1 MSQIAPDPSARRT
14 EFAIFVLAAL
24 LAIISSGVNYVL
36 PNYLLGIQANF
47 GMRTDQLGFIP
58 GGESLAIGIG
68 CILTGLFLRRG
79 HARAILAATAI
90 CLIGDLISLFA
101 HDFVSIFAVRV
112 IVGLAGEGPLY
123 AISYLVIAAA
133 ANTDRALGIAVT
145 SVALFGAAILTIEG
159 PLVQAVGPA
168 AVLVPFSIVA
178 AGLLAWIAQDRS
190 AVRVQLSP
198 KEVAEEG
205 GRRAGLD
212 KGALAI
218 ILSIILISGVA
229 SASWAFV
236 ATAAEAVGTPPGDI
250 AKAVSAGIVLGLAG
264 SIFPAI
270 FGNRFGRNFPIALCS
285 ISFIIACALLVSG
298 SGFIRVA
305 AASMVL
311 QFCWGMTA
319 IYQMSGLV
327 ARDVSRRYT
336 PFGAV
341 AQMAGMALAPP
352 IFGYFIAGYGYRN
365 LPLLVALWAVPG
377 MLLFI
382 WGSRSQAKQHI
393 PALAL

>member
-1 MSQIAPDPSARRT
+1 MSQITPLPSARRT

-24 LAIISSGVNYVL
+24 LAIVSSGVNYVL
-36 PNYLLGIQANF
+36 PNYLLGIQAHF

-58 GGESLAIGIG
+58 GGESLAIGVG
-68 CILTGLFLRRG
+68 CILTGLFLRGG
-79 HARAILAATAI
+79 HARAILAAAAV

-159 PLVQAVGPA
+159 PLVHAVGPA
-168 AVLVPFSIVA
+168 AVLLPFSIVA
-178 AGLLAWIAQDRS
+178 AGVLAWVAQDRS
-190 AVRVQLSP
+190 AVRVQLSS
-198 KEVAEEG
+198 KVVAEEG
-205 GRRAGLD
+205 GRAGLD

-285 ISFIIACALLVSG
+285 ISFILACALLVSG

-327 ARDVSRRYT
+327 ARDISRRYT

-365 LPLLVALWAVPG
+365 LPLLVALWAIPG

-382 WGSRSQAKQHI
+382 WGSRSQAQQQV